1 MAVAG
6 NLNFSIVAEF
16 EDGPTLI
23 GCESVDDVQIV
34 AGSLSIQDFCP
45 LKACHLHA
53 SYNPEWRVLSWNSS
67 FVAALKQVTVC
78 ARSQS
83 GPGVKIG
90 WIGAVGV
97 AQDSPN
103 DPAAAAA
110 EHELNSLSAS
120 AVASKRIHSFA
131 CASENE
137 SCDIQCL
144 WNQPSSSF
152 FPFVD
157 IYLAVPDVP
166 ITMPENTKS
175 QIWQGRSA
183 TGVLVISNVCL
194 HSPMQVVFVG
204 TSYSLKRVEL
214 ARVTVCAPWVQAC
227 IDHE

>member
-16 EDGPTLI
+16 EDGPTII
-23 GCESVDDVQIV
+23 GYESVDDVEIV
-34 AGSLSIQDFCP
+34 AGSLSIQDYCP
-45 LKACHLHA
+45 LQACNLHA
-53 SYNPEWRVLSWNSS
+53 SCNAEWRVLSWNSS

-110 EHELNSLSAS
+110 EHELNSVSAS

-144 WNQPSSSF
+144 WSQPCSRF
-152 FPFVD
+152 FSFVD
-157 IYLAVPDVP
+157 IYLAVPDAPVT
-166 ITMPENTKS
+166 IPECTKS

-183 TGVLVISNVCL
+183 TGVFVISNVSL
-194 HSPMQVVFVG
+194 HFPVQVVFVG
-204 TSYSLKRVEL
+204 TSCSLQRVEL
-214 ARVTVCAPWVQAC
+214 ARITVCAPCIQAC
-227 IDHE
+227 SNHQ

>member
-23 GCESVDDVQIV
+23 GYESVDDVEIV
-34 AGSLSIQDFCP
+34 TGFLSIQDFCP
-45 LKACHLHA
+45 LQACYLHA
-53 SYNPEWRVLSWNSS
+53 SCNPEWRVLSWNSS
-67 FVAALKQVTVC
+67 LVAALKQVTVC

-90 WIGAVGV
+90 WIGAFGL
-97 AQDSPN
+97 AQDC
-103 DPAAAAA
+103 DAVAAVA
-110 EHELNSLSAS
+110 EHELNRLSAS

-137 SCDIQCL
+137 SCDIQCV
-144 WNQPSSSF
+144 WSQPSRSF

-166 ITMPENTKS
+166 ITIPENTKS

-183 TGVLVISNVCL
+183 TGVFVISNICMYR
-194 HSPMQVVFVG
+194 PMQVVLVG
-204 TSYSLKRVEL
+204 TSCSLQRVEL
-214 ARVTVCAPWVQAC
+214 ARVTVRAPWVQAYSNN
-227 IDHE
+227 E